1 MEEVLPTLVRRTD
14 AKIVLIVMDGL
25 GGFRSSER
33 GSELTEAKTPN
44 LDQLAAEGSSGL
56 NTMVAQGITPG
67 SGAGHLAIFGYD
79 PLIYLLGRG
88 ALSAAGVGIEL
99 KPGDVAARANF
110 CTLDVAGRVVDRRAG
125 RITTDVNRR
134 LCSQI
139 NAAVQ
144 LEEGVSALL
153 YTERDHRA
161 VLVLRGEGLSPMVRD
176 TDPQILGLV
185 PHDPAPLAEQ
195 AVRTADLVE
204 KFLAQVRIILKDEP
218 ANFMLLRGFDTHRG
232 LPSFAERY
240 GLRARGIATYPMYLG
255 IARIVGMDTA
265 PPMAG
270 WIDAVEEL
278 QRSWDGYDFFYLHLK
293 GTDSAGEDGDFE
305 RKCLEIERVD
315 ATIPAIR
322 ALNPEVICV
331 TGDHSTPSQLMRH
344 SWHPVPFMLWG
355 SQVGVDS
362 VCYFNEEAALAGAF
376 GHRMAKD
383 LMALMLASSGRL
395 ITYGA

>member
-1 MEEVLPTLVRRTD
+1 MEEILPTLVRQNN

-33 GSELTEAKTPN
+33 GSELTEARTPN

-56 NTMVAQGITPG
+56 NTMVAPGITPG

-79 PLIYLLGRG
+79 PLVYLLGRG

-99 KPGDVAARANF
+99 KPGEIAARANF
-110 CTLDVAGRVVDRRAG
+110 CTVDINGRVIDRRAG
-125 RITTDVNRR
+125 RITTEVNRR
-134 LCSQI
+134 LCAQI

-144 LEEGVSALL
+144 LEEGVSALMH
-153 YTERDHRA
+153 TERDHRA
-161 VLVLRGEGLSPMVRD
+161 VLILKGEGLSPLVRD

-195 AVRTADLVE
+195 AVRTANLVE
-204 KFLAQVRIILKDEP
+204 RFLAQVRIILKDEA
-218 ANFMLLRGFDTHRG
+218 ANFILLRGFDTQRG
-232 LPSFAERY
+232 LPTFPVRY

-255 IARIVGMDTA
+255 IARIVGMQTP
-265 PPMAG
+265 PPMAS

-278 QRSWDGYDFFYLHLK
+278 QRSWDEYDFFYLHLK

-344 SWHPVPFMLWG
+344 SWHPVPFVLWG

-362 VCYFNEEAALAGAF
+362 VCYFNEEAARAGAF

-383 LMALMLASSGRL
+383 LMALILASCGRL

>member
-1 MEEVLPTLVRRTD
+1 MEELVPTLVRRTE
-14 AKIVLIVMDGL
+14 AKMVLIVMDGL

-33 GSELTEAKTPN
+33 GSELTEAKIPN

-56 NTMVAQGITPG
+56 LTMVAPGITPG
-67 SGAGHLAIFGYD
+67 SGAGHLALFGYD
-79 PLIYLLGRG
+79 PIEYTLGRG
-88 ALSAAGVGIEL
+88 ALSAAGIGIEL
-99 KPGDVAARANF
+99 KPGEIAARANF
-110 CTLDVAGRVVDRRAG
+110 CTVDAMGRVVDRRAG
-125 RITTDVNRR
+125 RITTEVNRR
-134 LCSQI
+134 LCAQI

-144 LEEGVSALL
+144 LEEGVSALF

-161 VLVLRGEGLSPMVRD
+161 VLILKGDALSPMIRD

-204 KFLAQVRIILKDEP
+204 KLLAQVRIILKDEP
-218 ANFMLLRGFDTHRG
+218 ANFILLRGFDTQRG
-232 LPSFAERY
+232 LPRFPERY
-240 GLRARGIATYPMYLG
+240 GLRARGIASYPMYLG
-255 IARIVGMDTA
+255 LAKIVGMET
-265 PPMAG
+265 PPPVAG
-270 WIDAVEEL
+270 WIEAVEEL
-278 QRSWDGYDFFYLHLK
+278 HSSWDQYDFFYLHLK
-293 GTDSAGEDGDFE
+293 GTDAAGEDGDFE

-344 SWHPVPFMLWG
+344 SWHPVPFILWG
-355 SQVGVDS
+355 SQVGMDS
-362 VCYFNEEAALAGAF
+362 VCYFNEEAARAGAF
-376 GHRMAKD
+376 GHRMAKE
-383 LMALMLASSGRL
+383 LMALILASSGRL